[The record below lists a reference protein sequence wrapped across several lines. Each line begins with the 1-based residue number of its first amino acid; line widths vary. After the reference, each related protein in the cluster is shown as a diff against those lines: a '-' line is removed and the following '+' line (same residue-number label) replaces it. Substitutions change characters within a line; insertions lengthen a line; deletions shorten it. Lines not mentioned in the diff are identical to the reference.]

1 MFKNYLKIAVRNLIR
16 HKTYS
21 FINIAGLAVGMA
33 SCFLILLYVLDEASY
48 DRYHEKADQIF
59 RVLKINK
66 DGGEFSAR
74 TSFSLAPTLK
84 NDFPEIINTARI
96 FTNSVMVVNGGKSF
110 KEDFFFADQDIF
122 NVFTIPLI
130 YGDNKTA
137 LEDPYSIVISEEM
150 AKKYF
155 KELNP
160 IGKIL
165 SIRIK
170 ENEYN
175 LKITGILEKF
185 PHNSHFRSDFIASMS
200 IVLNFYEKL
209 EKKINFPITE
219 NWGSNIV
226 FTYLLLP
233 EGHAASELE
242 KILPDFIERHIDKW
256 LNINYHLQPL
266 TQIHLHSSRIQDDI
280 AKHGNIIYLYLF
292 SVIAFLILL
301 IACINF
307 IILSTAQSVTRAK
320 EVGIRKVIGAS
331 RLDVIKQILGE
342 SVLVSFISLPIA
354 ILLVELLLP
363 FMNQLLGT
371 KLIVSYYEN
380 WQFIIFLIFI
390 TFFVGIFSGTYIS
403 FYISAFQPIEI
414 FKNKLKTGAK
424 KTSFRKTLIITQ
436 LSISIILIVCTIT
449 IYQQLHYIK
458 NKELGFNK
466 NYIIVINSPKSIYN
480 QFKNEILKNP
490 NIINISGTQYVPPEK
505 IFSSWHGKNYISVD
519 YKYFETLGIEI
530 AAGRAFSMN
539 FSTDAKESIILNET
553 GVKEFELKSPLGK
566 EVEIEGKRKIIGIV
580 KDFHFRSLH
589 EKIEPLYF
597 IINPEKCSKII
608 IRNQPE
614 NTLNTI
620 SYLKEKWGQFA
631 ISEPFEYYFID
642 EKYDNLYKSEQ
653 RLGEIIG
660 YFGFFALFVTC
671 LGLFGLI
678 SFMAERR
685 TKEIAVRKALGASVT
700 NVVKLLIKEFIILVV
715 IASIIAW
722 PAAYYAMNKWLQNF
736 AYHVNMGFGTF
747 LLAGLVALII
757 AIATVSFQAVKAA
770 MANPVKFLRYE

>member
-505 IFSSWHGKNYISVD
+505 ILSSWHGKNYISVD